1 MGRQVLIQ
9 AFELWIVLKNG
20 RVARGNHGGVEG
32 EKVHRQ
38 AKQRINS
45 IDTKSTALLL
55 IAPVTQLLYIL
66 AFAHFVRN
74 HTAEAC
80 QLLFNPPLPS
90 SG

>member
-1 MGRQVLIQ
+1 MV
-9 AFELWIVLKNG
+9 ELKG
-20 RVARGNHGGVEG
+20 KRFT
-32 EKVHRQ
+32 
-38 AKQRINS
+38 AKQSNGS
-45 IDTKSTALLL
+45 IRSTTKSTALLL